1 MTSDIAYQLGFVH
14 GLRGTGIKRCIQWL
28 TADYMRGY
36 TKGIAMKHLHLQ
48 QEENYVKRSG
58 HQGLRQT
65 ASDTAVF
72 S

>member
-14 GLRGTGIKRCIQWL
+14 GVRGLGISYPWL
-28 TADYMRGY
+28 TADYLRGY
-36 TKGIAMKHLHLQ
+36 NKGTEMKQLHLQ

-72 S
+72 SEA